1 MRTNNAFAVLK
12 RCWAIVFVD
21 LHHVGLKK
29 FVLHHPD
36 NPGLPS
42 IRETG
47 GAPKRPQNC
56 QKGYNGTV
64 TIICIN

>member
-1 MRTNNAFAVLK
+1 MHTNNAFAVLK

-47 GAPKRPQNC
+47 GLPTDPNIANTATNAPMVP
-56 QKGYNGTV
+56 
-64 TIICIN
+64 I